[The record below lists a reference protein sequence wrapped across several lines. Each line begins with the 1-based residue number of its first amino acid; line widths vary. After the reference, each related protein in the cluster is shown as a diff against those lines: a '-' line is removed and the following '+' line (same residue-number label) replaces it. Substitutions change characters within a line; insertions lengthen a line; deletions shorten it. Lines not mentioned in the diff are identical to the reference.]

1 MEYFKANL
9 DIIGINPFVFLPEEV
24 LAALLAE
31 AGQHKGKVPI
41 KGTVNGKP
49 YRQTLVKYAGA
60 WRLYIN
66 MAMLKDSPKRVGE
79 EIAVGIEY
87 DPEDRSIAMHPRL
100 AAALA
105 ETPAA
110 KAVFQQLSP
119 SRQHEIVRYI
129 AHLKSEESVER
140 NVAKAIAFLLGQG
153 RFAGRE
159 MP

>member
-1 MEYFKANL
+1 MMNFRATI
-9 DIIGINPFVFLPEEV
+9 DIIGVNPFVFLPEEV

-41 KGTVNGKP
+41 KGTINGKP

-79 EIAVGIEY
+79 EVEVGVEY
-87 DPEDRSIAMHPRL
+87 DPEDRSIAMHPKL
-100 AAALA
+100 AAALD
-105 ETPAA
+105 ENPDA
-110 KAVFQQLSP
+110 KAKFYSLTA
-119 SRQHEIVRYI
+119 SRRLEIVRYI

-140 NVAKAIAFLLGQG
+140 NVARAIGFLLEKERFVG
-153 RFAGRE
+153 RDK
-159 MP
+159 P